1 MQTKSKTEAE
11 AYAAGTLLVAADEA
25 RKLEVL
31 LHHIQ
36 ELVNG
41 RISPT
46 TLIGI
51 PMADAIEHHAT
62 EIVGAIRQ
70 AAETLRE
77 AK

>member
-1 MQTKSKTEAE
+1 MQTKSRTEAE
-11 AYAAGTLLVAADEA
+11 AYAAGSLVVAADEA

-31 LHHIQ
+31 LRHIQ
-36 ELVNG
+36 ALVNG

-46 TLIGI
+46 ALIGI
-51 PMADAIEHHAT
+51 PMADAIEHHAS

-70 AAETLRE
+70 AVETLRE